1 LISDNWRIAQA
12 MPWYEAS
19 AESSV
24 NSDRSEIQIQVPG
37 GYIMRKYFTLPLLL
51 VLAMGLSALMAVA
64 QTTGTVKGVCKD
76 SDGKP
81 IVQAEV
87 EWTGLESGHV
97 YKLKTNNKG
106 EYFSLGI
113 VPGKYNV
120 KLSKDGKELFHINNV
135 AVGLDE
141 TELPFDLKKEQ
152 TAAAQAAGLTPEQAK
167 AREEAAAKAAKLK
180 AAAAASDAG
189 DYATAINTLNEANQI
204 DSTRDLIW
212 FKLADAYRMSAS
224 KQTDP
229 AEKQKN
235 YEMAAA
241 DYQKAID
248 LRGTSEQ
255 AQKDPENNVKTAAYY
270 NNLAD
275 AYQRA
280 HKVDEAIAA
289 YNKAIQLDPAH
300 AAGYLFNEGAVLTN
314 AGKVDEAIVVFDKV
328 IAADPTKAEA
338 YYQKGIN
345 LIGKETIGKDGKAT
359 APPGTAEA
367 FQKYLELEPNGR
379 FAQGA
384 KDLLASIGAPVETGF
399 GKKKPTK

>member
-1 LISDNWRIAQA
+1 
-12 MPWYEAS
+12 
-19 AESSV
+19 
-24 NSDRSEIQIQVPG
+24 
-37 GYIMRKYFTLPLLL
+37 MRKHFILPLLL
-51 VLAMGLSALMAVA
+51 VLVVGLSGSLALA

-81 IVQAEV
+81 IAQAEV
-87 EWTGLESGHV
+87 EWYGVESGHT

-120 KLSKDGKELFHINNV
+120 KLTKDGKELFHLNGV
-135 AVGLDE
+135 PVGLDE
-141 TELPFDLKKEQ
+141 TSQDIDLKKEQ
-152 TAAAQAAGLTPEQAK
+152 AAAAQAQGMTPEQAK
-167 AREEAAAKAAKLK
+167 AREEAAAKSANEAKTVGTLNDRLK
-180 AAAAASDAG
+180 AAAAASEAG
-189 DYATAINTLNEANQI
+189 DYDTAINTLNEANQI

-212 FKLADAYRMSAS
+212 FKLGDAYRLSAS

-229 AEKQKN
+229 AEKQKR
-235 YEMAAA
+235 YETAAA

-248 LRGTSEQ
+248 LRASSEQ
-255 AQKDPENNVKTAAYY
+255 AQKDSENNVKTAAYY

-280 HKVDEAIAA
+280 HKVNEAIAA
-289 YNKAIQLDPAH
+289 YDKALQLDPAH

-314 AGKVDEAIVVFDKV
+314 AGKVDEAIAVFDKV

-345 LIGKETIGKDGKAT
+345 LIGKETIGKDGKAI
-359 APPGTAEA
+359 APEGTAEA
-367 FQKYLELEPNGR
+367 FRKYLELEPNGR

>member
-1 LISDNWRIAQA
+1 MQ
-12 MPWYEAS
+12 M
-19 AESSV
+19 
-24 NSDRSEIQIQVPG
+24 PG
-37 GYIMRKYFTLPLLL
+37 GKIMRKHFILPLLL
-51 VLAMGLSALMAVA
+51 VLVVGLSGSLALA

-81 IVQAEV
+81 IAQAEV
-87 EWTGLESGHV
+87 EWYGVESGHT
-97 YKLKTNNKG
+97 YKLKTNSKG

-120 KLSKDGKELFHINNV
+120 KLSKDGKELFHLNGV
-135 AVGLDE
+135 PVGLDE
-141 TELPFDLKKEQ
+141 TSQDIDLKKEQ
-152 TAAAQAAGLTPEQAK
+152 AAAAQAQGMTPEQAK
-167 AREEAAAKAAKLK
+167 AREEAAAKSANEAKTVGTLNDKLK
-180 AAAAASDAG
+180 AAAAASEAG
-189 DYATAINTLNEANQI
+189 DYDTAINTLNEANQI

-212 FKLADAYRMSAS
+212 FKLGDAYRLSAT

-229 AEKQKN
+229 AEKQKR
-235 YEMAAA
+235 YETAAV

-248 LRGTSEQ
+248 LRASSEQ
-255 AQKDPENNVKTAAYY
+255 TQKDSENNVKTAAYY

-289 YNKAIQLDPAH
+289 YDKAIQLDPAH

-314 AGKVDEAIVVFDKV
+314 AGKVDEAIAVFDKV

-345 LIGKETIGKDGKAT
+345 LIGKETIGKDGKAI
-359 APPGTAEA
+359 APEGTAEA
-367 FQKYLELEPNGR
+367 FRKYLELEPNGR

>member
-1 LISDNWRIAQA
+1 MQ
-12 MPWYEAS
+12 M
-19 AESSV
+19 
-24 NSDRSEIQIQVPG
+24 PG
-37 GYIMRKYFTLPLLL
+37 GKIMRKHFILPLLL
-51 VLAMGLSALMAVA
+51 VLVAGLSGSLALA

-81 IVQAEV
+81 ITQAEV
-87 EWTGLESGHV
+87 EWYGVESGHT
-97 YKLKTNNKG
+97 YKLKTNSKG

-120 KLSKDGKELFHINNV
+120 KLSKDGKELFHLNGV
-135 AVGLDE
+135 PVGLDE
-141 TELPFDLKKEQ
+141 TSQDIDLKKEQ
-152 TAAAQAAGLTPEQAK
+152 AAAAQAQGMTPEQAK
-167 AREEAAAKAAKLK
+167 AREEAAAKSANEAKTVGTLNDKLK
-180 AAAAASDAG
+180 AAAAASEAG
-189 DYATAINTLNEANQI
+189 DYDTAINTLNEANQI

-212 FKLADAYRMSAS
+212 FKLGDAYRLSAT

-229 AEKQKN
+229 AEKQKR
-235 YEMAAA
+235 YETAAV

-248 LRGTSEQ
+248 LRASSEQ
-255 AQKDPENNVKTAAYY
+255 TQKDSENNVKTAAYY

-289 YNKAIQLDPAH
+289 YDKAIQLDPAH

-314 AGKVDEAIVVFDKV
+314 AGKVDEAIAVFDKV

-345 LIGKETIGKDGKAT
+345 LIGKETIGKDGKAI
-359 APPGTAEA
+359 APEGTAEA
-367 FQKYLELEPNGR
+367 FRKYLELEPNGR

>member
-1 LISDNWRIAQA
+1 
-12 MPWYEAS
+12 
-19 AESSV
+19 
-24 NSDRSEIQIQVPG
+24 
-37 GYIMRKYFTLPLLL
+37 MRKHFILPLLL
-51 VLAMGLSALMAVA
+51 VLVVGLSGSLALA

-81 IVQAEV
+81 IAQAEV
-87 EWTGLESGHV
+87 EWYGVESGHT

-120 KLSKDGKELFHINNV
+120 KLTKDGKELFHLNGV
-135 AVGLDE
+135 PVGLDE
-141 TELPFDLKKEQ
+141 TSQDIDLKKEQ
-152 TAAAQAAGLTPEQAK
+152 AAAAQAQGMTPEQAK
-167 AREEAAAKAAKLK
+167 AREEAAAKSATEAKTVGTLNDKLK
-180 AAAAASDAG
+180 AAAAASEAG
-189 DYATAINTLNEANQI
+189 DYDTAINTLNEANQI

-212 FKLADAYRMSAS
+212 FKLGDAYRLSAS

-229 AEKQKN
+229 AEKQKR
-235 YEMAAA
+235 YETAAA

-248 LRGTSEQ
+248 LRASSEQ
-255 AQKDPENNVKTAAYY
+255 AQKDSENNVKTAAYY

-280 HKVDEAIAA
+280 HKVNEAIAA
-289 YNKAIQLDPAH
+289 YDKALQLDPAH

-314 AGKVDEAIVVFDKV
+314 AGKVDEAIAVFDKV

-345 LIGKETIGKDGKAT
+345 LIGKETIGKDGKAI
-359 APPGTAEA
+359 APEGTAEA
-367 FQKYLELEPNGR
+367 FRKYLELEPNGR